1 MLDAFSHSFVHS
13 DGIFPSSIDSI
24 SLSNEIYVSGTWKKI
39 NDKLIQLTPTV
50 PLSKFY
56 SMGESQSM
64 QQFPKGTEE
73 VDPMGLPYLDIQKG
87 HFKMKKFFNSGEDI
101 EIIPKFLLLLR

>member
-1 MLDAFSHSFVHS
+1 
-13 DGIFPSSIDSI
+13 
-24 SLSNEIYVSGTWKKI
+24 
-39 NDKLIQLTPTV
+39 
-50 PLSKFY
+50 
-56 SMGESQSM
+56 MGESQSM

-73 VDPMGLPYLDIQKG
+73 VDPIGLPYLDIQKG